1 MKKLEG
7 KIAFK
12 NVKLSV
18 LYSMNGPHGD
28 YILYCKG
35 IQTIL
40 DLQQNLTQYY
50 IISFN

>member
-12 NVKLSV
+12 NVKLSL
-18 LYSMNGPHGD
+18 LYSMNVPHGD
-28 YILYCKG
+28 YILYFNG
-35 IQTIL
+35 FQTIL

>member
-1 MKKLEG
+1 MLEG

-18 LYSMNGPHGD
+18 LYSMNGPHED

-35 IQTIL
+35 IPTIL